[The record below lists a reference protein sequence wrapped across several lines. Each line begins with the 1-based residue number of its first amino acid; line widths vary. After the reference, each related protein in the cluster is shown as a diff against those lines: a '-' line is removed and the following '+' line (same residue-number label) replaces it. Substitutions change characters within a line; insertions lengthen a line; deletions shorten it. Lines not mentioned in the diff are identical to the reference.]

1 MLSEVRVK
9 LDLIHERIL
18 DEAIKKKFFKT
29 KNDAINA
36 GILLLWKKHR
46 GKASLKNY
54 PKKDPAW
61 EEIKAGFESIKRG
74 KITEW
79 KYPFK

>member
-1 MLSEVRVK
+1 MATKTAVK
-9 LDLIHERIL
+9 S
-18 DEAIKKKFFKT
+18 KT
-29 KNDAINA
+29 ATK
-36 GILLLWKKHR
+36 
-46 GKASLKNY
+46 
-54 PKKDPAW
+54 KKDPAW

>member
-1 MLSEVRVK
+1 MSLSEVRVK

-18 DEAIKKKFFKT
+18 DEAIERKFFKT

-46 GKASLKNY
+46 PKATKMFNKL
-54 PKKDPAW
+54 
-61 EEIKAGFESIKRG
+61 
-74 KITEW
+74 
-79 KYPFK
+79 

>member
-1 MLSEVRVK
+1 M
-9 LDLIHERIL
+9 
-18 DEAIKKKFFKT
+18 KT
-29 KNDAINA
+29 KT
-36 GILLLWKKHR
+36 LP
-46 GKASLKNY
+46 KAKVSSKDV
-54 PKKDPAW
+54 KDPLW